1 MILHNPSIG
10 RSVWAGLVGKGGMP
24 PSKLLL
30 LLLMWFINYVIIFQS
45 KIFLIIC
52 FLFASSFESHVSS
65 HSTSRTS
72 SCEWPQPSTGKKWVN
87 RKFKFWIIPL
97 GLLLKVILKSFQVER
112 EGGLSLDGRRRKQL
126 EFLSLL
132 ILRWDEAVAEVNKS
146 RNTSVLSD
154 QLTAL
159 ALHWAWALCE
169 KPQLC

>member
-10 RSVWAGLVGKGGMP
+10 RSVWAGLVGKGGVP

-72 SCEWPQPSTGKKWVN
+72 SCEWPQQALKKKWVN
-87 RKFKFWIIPL
+87 RKFKFLIIPL
-97 GLLLKVILKSFQVER
+97 GLLLKVILKSFQVGER
-112 EGGLSLDGRRRKQL
+112 EGWVWMAGAENSWNFSHCSFSDGMRLK
-126 EFLSLL
+126 ST
-132 ILRWDEAVAEVNKS
+132 KS
-146 RNTSVLSD
+146 RSTSVLLD
-154 QLTAL
+154 KLTAL
-159 ALHWAWALCE
+159 DCTGHGHCCE
-169 KPQLC
+169 KLQLC